1 MDTLIHASPFT
12 GYVYPNET
20 IIPWTVLIVVYPYL
34 TGLVAGAFTISSLY
48 QVFGF
53 TQLRPVAH
61 FALLVSLCCML
72 TVPIPLL
79 LHLGHPERAF
89 NAMITPHT
97 TSAFAVFGYAAGFYI
112 ILLVLE
118 TWFVFRPHIVHQAQ
132 QQTGVLR
139 WFYSILSLGSFDL
152 SEKAMS
158 YDRKWLFTLAIIG
171 IPGAHGLHG
180 YVGFVFGSLKSREW
194 WSSDLMPVIF
204 LLSAIISGTAFVI
217 VLYVTSCKLRKVSID
232 LACMKIMA
240 YALWGFMMFTLLI
253 EGVEFLSLVYRG
265 REGID
270 VILEFVTG
278 PLIIPFFILQFG
290 VGSVLPLLV
299 ITFLIWRGTS
309 GTALIVG
316 ITGSAIL
323 VLLAVLMMRYNVV
336 IGGQE
341 ISKTAKGLIA
351 YHPPI
356 FGREGL
362 LAAGS
367 SADYSA
373 DLAVGAG
380 PLIYTLARRSPGGLS
395 DDQARRCNST
405 IAGGEFVDRRPR
417 RIFDAGIRVG
427 RSARQQHDEADDLAV
442 PPAIAAIIEPP
453 GKGDGQC
460 RRQAM
465 TRDRLAQIGIAGR
478 RRLLRFAGGEIDRG
492 QRQRRRRSQR
502 AVRRQESIRF
512 RQVLAVTHGGHQHD
526 DRSGGELRR
535 RRRSRRIQRCGDDAA
550 LCQAARNMLGNAPR
564 LSIVRRIIKRSFP
577 AVIRRH
583 RVPYSRPIEIR
594 LT

>member
-1 MDTLIHASPFT
+1 MDALFHASPFT

-20 IIPWTVLIVVYPYL
+20 VIPWTVLIVVYPYL

-61 FALLVSLCCML
+61 FALLISLCCML

-79 LHLGHPERAF
+79 LHLGHFERAF

-112 ILLVLE
+112 ILLLLE
-118 TWFVFRPHIVHQAQ
+118 TWFVFRPHIVQQ
-132 QQTGVLR
+132 SKQQTGVMR
-139 WFYSILSLGSFDL
+139 WFYSILSLGSDDL

-217 VLYVTSCKLRKVSID
+217 VLYVLSCKLRKVTID
-232 LACMKIMA
+232 LSCMKVMA

-265 REGID
+265 REGIEI
-270 VILEFVTG
+270 ILEFVTG
-278 PLIIPFFILQFG
+278 PLVIPFFILQFG
-290 VGSVLPLLV
+290 VGSVLPLIV
-299 ITFLIWRGTS
+299 ITFLIWSGTS
-309 GTALIVG
+309 GKALIVG

-341 ISKTAKGLIA
+341 ISKTSKGLIA

-362 LAAGS
+362 LAAGIV
-367 SADYSA
+367 
-373 DLAVGAG
+373 L
-380 PLIYTLARRSPGGLS
+380 LIPFILLS
-395 DDQARRCNST
+395 VLVRLFT
-405 IAGGEFVDRRPR
+405 PWH
-417 RIFDAGIRVG
+417 DA
-427 RSARQQHDEADDLAV
+427 
-442 PPAIAAIIEPP
+442 P
-453 GKGDGQC
+453 
-460 RRQAM
+460 
-465 TRDRLAQIGIAGR
+465 
-478 RRLLRFAGGEIDRG
+478 
-492 QRQRRRRSQR
+492 
-502 AVRRQESIRF
+502 
-512 RQVLAVTHGGHQHD
+512 
-526 DRSGGELRR
+526 
-535 RRRSRRIQRCGDDAA
+535 
-550 LCQAARNMLGNAPR
+550 QAA
-564 LSIVRRIIKRSFP
+564 
-577 AVIRRH
+577 
-583 RVPYSRPIEIR
+583 
-594 LT
+594 

>member
-1 MDTLIHASPFT
+1 MDALFHASPFT

-20 IIPWTVLIVVYPYL
+20 VIPWTVLIVVYPYL

-61 FALLVSLCCML
+61 FALLISLCCMI

-97 TSAFAVFGYAAGFYI
+97 TSAFAVFGYAAAFYV
-112 ILLVLE
+112 ILLTIE
-118 TWFVFRPHIVHQAQ
+118 TWFVFRPQVVQKAQ

-139 WFYSILSLGSFDL
+139 WFYRILSLGSNDV

-158 YDRKWLFTLAIIG
+158 YDRKWLFALAIIG

-204 LLSAIISGTAFVI
+204 LLSAIISGTALVI
-217 VLYVTSCKLRKVSID
+217 ILYVLSCKLRKVSVD
-232 LACMKIMA
+232 LACLKVMA
-240 YALWGFMMFTLLI
+240 YSLWGFMMFTLLI

-265 REGID
+265 REGIE
-270 VILEFVTG
+270 VILQFVTG

-290 VGSVLPLLV
+290 IGSVLPLIV

-309 GTALIVG
+309 GKALVVG

-341 ISKTAKGLIA
+341 ISKTGKGLLA

-362 LAAGS
+362 LAAG
-367 SADYSA
+367 
-373 DLAVGAG
+373 
-380 PLIYTLARRSPGGLS
+380 I
-395 DDQARRCNST
+395 
-405 IAGGEFVDRRPR
+405 
-417 RIFDAGIRVG
+417 
-427 RSARQQHDEADDLAV
+427 
-442 PPAIAAIIEPP
+442 
-453 GKGDGQC
+453 
-460 RRQAM
+460 
-465 TRDRLAQIGIAGR
+465 
-478 RRLLRFAGGEIDRG
+478 
-492 QRQRRRRSQR
+492 
-502 AVRRQESIRF
+502 
-512 RQVLAVTHGGHQHD
+512 VLAIPMIMLSVLVRLFSPWHD
-526 DRSGGELRR
+526 
-535 RRRSRRIQRCGDDAA
+535 AP
-550 LCQAARNMLGNAPR
+550 QAA
-564 LSIVRRIIKRSFP
+564 
-577 AVIRRH
+577 
-583 RVPYSRPIEIR
+583 
-594 LT
+594 

>member
-1 MDTLIHASPFT
+1 MDAIFHASPFT

-20 IIPWTVLIVVYPYL
+20 VIPWTVLIVVYPYL

-53 TQLRPVAH
+53 QQLRPVAH
-61 FALLVSLCCML
+61 FALLISLCCML

-132 QQTGVLR
+132 QRTGVMR
-139 WFYSILSLGSFDL
+139 WFYSILSLGSDDL

-217 VLYVTSCKLRKVSID
+217 VLYVLSCKLRKVSID
-232 LACMKIMA
+232 LSCMKVMA

-290 VGSVLPLLV
+290 VGSVLPLIV
-299 ITFLIWRGTS
+299 ITFLIWSGTS
-309 GTALIVG
+309 GKALVVG

-341 ISKTAKGLIA
+341 ISKTSKGLLA

-362 LAAGS
+362 LAAGIV
-367 SADYSA
+367 
-373 DLAVGAG
+373 LLI
-380 PLIYTLARRSPGGLS
+380 PLILLS
-395 DDQARRCNST
+395 VLVRLFT
-405 IAGGEFVDRRPR
+405 PWH
-417 RIFDAGIRVG
+417 DA
-427 RSARQQHDEADDLAV
+427 
-442 PPAIAAIIEPP
+442 P
-453 GKGDGQC
+453 
-460 RRQAM
+460 
-465 TRDRLAQIGIAGR
+465 
-478 RRLLRFAGGEIDRG
+478 
-492 QRQRRRRSQR
+492 
-502 AVRRQESIRF
+502 
-512 RQVLAVTHGGHQHD
+512 
-526 DRSGGELRR
+526 
-535 RRRSRRIQRCGDDAA
+535 
-550 LCQAARNMLGNAPR
+550 QAA
-564 LSIVRRIIKRSFP
+564 
-577 AVIRRH
+577 
-583 RVPYSRPIEIR
+583 
-594 LT
+594 